1 MLLILCRRTL
11 DIVPMLDSSI
21 SQLED
26 YCKKYCPGPTDEA
39 ISSTPLK
46 PDRLVEL
53 ENILDN
59 LADHTRIATILV
71 KKVGIGSLQ
80 VARQHHPEF
89 IPCLDRLECLY
100 ISLTTVDFANPG
112 PQVPIHDYPWICLI
126 LAITK
131 FQIRMPDDSLF
142 RLHVDR
148 ASEGEKGDW
157 GMDYAPSHVGDKN
170 DGGQPDNRLEGKRE
184 IRPNW
189 IHRLKGLAEEIYG
202 HTSVYY
208 GGSDFFLRG
217 SCWVA
222 LVTGHSVTYQGRR
235 CTFSPH
241 RVSALLRNPT
251 DPKKRRGYDHASETD
266 SVCHDCHNG
275 SAVKNGDKE
284 ACINGLQHLHFGT
297 TGENNGQK
305 KVQGREPS
313 FLPRARKSS

>member
-26 YCKKYCPGPTDEA
+26 YCKKYCPGPTDDA

-184 IRPNW
+184 TRPNW
-189 IHRLKGLAEEIYG
+189 IHRLKGLVEEIYG

-217 SCWVA
+217 SCRILYSSLFKIIRIELETLACIVYESRTIVIPE
-222 LVTGHSVTYQGRR
+222 LMFTKLEPRVTVVIKS
-235 CTFSPH
+235 H
-241 RVSALLRNPT
+241 RVS
-251 DPKKRRGYDHASETD
+251 H
-266 SVCHDCHNG
+266 
-275 SAVKNGDKE
+275 
-284 ACINGLQHLHFGT
+284 
-297 TGENNGQK
+297 
-305 KVQGREPS
+305 
-313 FLPRARKSS
+313 ARKIQNRERMSA